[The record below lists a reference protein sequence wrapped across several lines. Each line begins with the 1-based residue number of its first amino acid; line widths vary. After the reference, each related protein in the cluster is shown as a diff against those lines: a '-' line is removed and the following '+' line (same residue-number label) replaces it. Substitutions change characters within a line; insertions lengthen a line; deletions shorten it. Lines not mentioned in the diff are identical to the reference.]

1 MNEIPSGHCSAPII
15 MGTQS
20 SNGAVIA
27 NFNGIDPDNENAI
40 NRDSYNTTVVVK
52 NKQRLSYFMSP
63 QQNSF
68 PFKIEGNSLY
78 KSGVSIIKMYMLIII
93 IYCAC
98 SEMHRIRGVYCTLL
112 AEFCWCTLNQL
123 S

>member
-1 MNEIPSGHCSAPII
+1 MNEIPSGRCSAPII
-15 MGTQS
+15 MGTRA

-63 QQNSF
+63 QQSSL

-78 KSGVSIIKMYMLIII
+78 KSGVSILKMYMLIII

-98 SEMHRIRGVYCTLL
+98 SEMHRIRCVYCTLL